1 MSAVRKGQIEEFRDA
16 VAAPGQQDLGFCPST
31 FSVKPCSQVV
41 GPSARAPIIR
51 SISFSQE
58 IEDGHR
64 IQGIVSAELRL
75 FEDPSWGL
83 YPVTSPCIL
92 LAREYTCT
100 K

>member
-1 MSAVRKGQIEEFRDA
+1 MSAACKGQIEEFRVA
-16 VAAPGQQDLGFCPST
+16 MAAPGQQDLGFCPSV
-31 FSVKPCSQVV
+31 FRVRPCSQVV
-41 GPSARAPIIR
+41 GPSARVPIIR

-64 IQGIVSAELRL
+64 IKGIVSAELRL
-75 FEDPSWGL
+75 FKAPSWGL

-92 LAREYTCT
+92 LAREYRCT